1 MVFQPI
7 LSFDCGMGPLSSA
20 DWSLKNSLLVAAG
33 IRSDVYVW
41 NMASPSKPVERRSAV
56 HPDGVRS
63 VRFANTAET
72 VFATAGSQ
80 PGYGVKVLNARTTHT
95 AFAKSLL
102 SSASISWHPRLDYL
116 AVRMIVVRKRTHLP
130 QFI

>member
-1 MVFQPI
+1 MAIQFVI
-7 LSFDCGMGPLSSA
+7 ELT
-20 DWSLKNSLLVAAG
+20 
-33 IRSDVYVW
+33 

-116 AVRMIVVRKRTHLP
+116 AVRMTYELTYYVHICVSSSLTFP
-130 QFI
+130 